1 MDDELIDPVEEQL
14 RVLPMGEAP
23 KGLRDVTLATVRRQ
37 LAAARWERRIART
50 TVLLLLLGVALNVRF
65 DTDQEHRSEVDVALK
80 SMPENIIEV
89 GVTVAEA
96 TDPETGSRFAKR
108 IANLVGSQMT
118 RQQVI
123 ALEQAIQNRMALPPS
138 SRKSG

>member
-1 MDDELIDPVEEQL
+1 MNEEFIDPFEEQL

-23 KGLRDVTLATVRRQ
+23 KGLRDVTLAAVHRQ

-65 DTDQEHRSEVDVALK
+65 DTDQENRSEVDMASK

-89 GVTVAEA
+89 GVSVAEV
-96 TDPETGSRFAKR
+96 TDSETGSRFAKR
-108 IANLVGSQMT
+108 MANLVGSQMT

-123 ALEQAIQNRMALPPS
+123 ALEQAIQNRFALPSS